1 MCTCDEIGNRKTLKE
16 GGTNVLGAGLRT
28 TNYFKD
34 VPGTG
39 GALGANAL
47 NQYGSIE
54 RPQTFDVTGK
64 RAHGSAT
71 IKVNGPTALTSGDY
85 QPAGTGLYFRKEVAN
100 TPTPWQMNDNYEP
113 VQVTQNDTE
122 LTPDQGALQHVG
134 PPTFSPSYDADGNL
148 LADGRWS
155 YTWDGENRLI
165 KMEALEWIQPTSSG
179 SYLAGSSWQATR
191 LEFRYDG
198 FSRRISKKTTRLTGS
213 TVASTAMEG
222 YLYDRWN
229 VVMISQLDPATG
241 NHVARKWS
249 CLWKPDVASLPY
261 ARTSWQAAG
270 GVGGLAWLQTGGTQ
284 NMSTTYHSYYGQ
296 YVLTGNA
303 EIQVPIMD
311 HMGNVRHFIQLK
323 SGTVN
328 QGYGNIGTMIG
339 QVSANLEYDAFG
351 REVRVSSLAVP
362 DTGTPPGLVAG
373 GLYAD
378 ALPFHF
384 STKFTDPESGLNY
397 YGYRFYDARDGR
409 WLSRDPIGEQGGV
422 NLYGMVG
429 NGPVNRMDVLGRIGW
444 GPIPGFGLPIPK
456 IDPAP
461 DWHTQRNR
469 KQKGKCPTKEP
480 KGNPAWKDDNSLGEC
495 IYHQGHDCYRQPDP
509 GNPGA
514 GFQCCY
520 DDSGD
525 LVRKGM
531 DGAGTYDYHDPA
543 VDKDGHYWSDM
554 APSQQF
560 GDNFLE
566 SQE

>member
-229 VVMISQLDPATG
+229 VVMISQLDPVTG
-241 NHVARKWS
+241 AHLARKWS

-261 ARTSWQAAG
+261 ARTSWQKAG
-270 GVGGLAWLQTGGTQ
+270 GVGCLAWLQTGGTQ

-469 KQKGKCPTKEP
+469 KQKGKCSTKEP

-525 LVRKGM
+525 LVRKGK

>member
-229 VVMISQLDPATG
+229 VVMISQLDPVTG
-241 NHVARKWS
+241 DHLARKWS

-261 ARTSWQAAG
+261 ARTSWQKAG

-525 LVRKGM
+525 LVRKGK